1 MKQVKGADGKPLL
14 ELLAQWSSR
23 HDLQGDPYLNSI
35 TQAIAANNSLELYS
49 TLDPQT
55 HLPRPLSKVGRSF
68 IRTARTV
75 AITRNSLVFL
85 PVAFTWKAVS
95 ESTRAFSEFLA
106 INSAAPVNFLE
117 FWQNGYGILDPKWRI
132 ATVAE
137 IDFWIIIAI
146 ILMTLFASLAVS
158 YGQDLDNR
166 NQEELDK
173 EREAIVFALKSYLYT
188 PDVSSPAAMDE
199 SLRNSLRNLNAVT
212 QSLSSAAFKLERS
225 IMGQKRKVEESLEI
239 SKEFMTFQKRILK
252 IVKDSASRSV
262 SDEKLKSS
270 RDEENATDGDR

>member
-225 IMGQKRKVEESLEI
+225 IMGQKRKVEENLGI

-252 IVKDSASRSV
+252 IVKDSAGRSV

>member
-146 ILMTLFASLAVS
+146 ILMTLFASLAVF

-173 EREAIVFALKSYLYT
+173 EREVVVFALKSYLYT

-225 IMGQKRKVEESLEI
+225 IMGQKRKVEENLGI

-252 IVKDSASRSV
+252 IVKDSAGRSV

>member
-146 ILMTLFASLAVS
+146 ILMTLFASLAVF

-173 EREAIVFALKSYLYT
+173 EREVVVFALKSYLYT

-225 IMGQKRKVEESLEI
+225 IMGQKRKVEENLEI

-252 IVKDSASRSV
+252 IVKDSAGRSV

>member
-1 MKQVKGADGKPLL
+1 MKQIKGADGKPLL

-106 INSAAPVNFLE
+106 INSPAPVNFLE

-146 ILMTLFASLAVS
+146 ILMTLFASLAVF

-173 EREAIVFALKSYLYT
+173 EREVIVFALKSYLYT

-225 IMGQKRKVEESLEI
+225 IMGQKRKVEENLEI

>member
-1 MKQVKGADGKPLL
+1 MKQIKGADGKPLL

>member
-252 IVKDSASRSV
+252 IVKDSAGRSV

>member
-173 EREAIVFALKSYLYT
+173 EREVVVFALKSYLYT

>member
-146 ILMTLFASLAVS
+146 ILMTLFASLAVF

-252 IVKDSASRSV
+252 IVKDSAGRSV